1 MSRFFGKYLIFSVIL
16 LAVPL
21 PDHSGP
27 QAADDTL
34 YMLNF
39 EDAAVSPRGRVIMLS
54 EQLKRLVRQCIPS
67 RGEKSSVREI
77 FAVLS
82 DGKTSRPFTFRTD
95 KYNNLRCY
103 LPDSYPKLMNEPA
116 ALPRL
121 TGAFLFGRA
130 GKDPALEKHFRNSWF
145 IVGLSRKLLDDMNP
159 LPTPFSGY
167 FPAAYALTS
176 AGIYPSLH
184 RLLETPLLP
193 DDTTPRLIYEEYC
206 QLLVTICLRNGLFR
220 EGLLARMLD
229 ELENNPN
236 AGMPEMFCRLAFPL
250 LKKKRPSLFPAG
262 TVLPDQSEI
271 VEKWFRQ
278 ELDALLNGTF
288 LPPGV
293 EKMESR
299 YLEAVRFSA
308 ELKPADRDQAAPP
321 VRIEGGLRELVQD
334 YDRLKEPEKTAN
346 GIVFNLTRLLRQSP
360 GSMKIPLERVRSALQ
375 EYIRTPKP
383 AAAARLLEAERQIF
397 PALEKELLLER
408 FLTETDRDCVA
419 PAARYYLTFHLIDY
433 QRNAGEQPLPQLAR
447 LLEQTEKES
456 KE

>member
-1 MSRFFGKYLIFSVIL
+1 MSRFFGKYLIFSVML

-21 PDHSGP
+21 PDRSGV
-27 QAADDTL
+27 QAADNML

-77 FAVLS
+77 FSVLS
-82 DGKTSRPFTFRTD
+82 DGKSSLPFTFRLD
-95 KYNNLRCY
+95 KYNNLRCF
-103 LPDSYPKLMNEPA
+103 LPDSYPKLMAEPA

-121 TGAFLFGRA
+121 TGIFLFGRA

-145 IVGLSRKLLDDMNP
+145 VVGLSRKLLDDMNP
-159 LPTPFSGY
+159 LATPFNGY

-176 AGIYPSLH
+176 AEVYPSLH
-184 RLLETPLLP
+184 RLLATPLLP
-193 DDTTPRLIYEEYC
+193 EDTAPRLIYEEYC
-206 QLLVTICLRNGLFR
+206 QLLVMICIRNGLFR

-229 ELENNPN
+229 ELEKNPD
-236 AGMPEMFCRLAFPL
+236 ADMPEMFCRLTLPR
-250 LKKKRPSLFPAG
+250 LKKKRPSLFPASPA
-262 TVLPDQSEI
+262 VPDQSEI
-271 VEKWFRQ
+271 MEKWFRQ
-278 ELDALLNGTF
+278 ELDALLNGMF
-288 LPPGV
+288 LPPGS

-308 ELKPADRDQAAPP
+308 ELKTAGQNQTAPP
-321 VRIEGGLRELVQD
+321 VQIQGGLLELTRQ
-334 YDRLKEPEKTAN
+334 YDRLKEPEKTAHE
-346 GIVFNLTRLLRQSP
+346 IVFKLTRLLRLSP
-360 GSMKIPLERVRSALQ
+360 GSLKIPLERVRTALQ
-375 EYIRTPKP
+375 EFIRTPQP
-383 AAAARLLEAERQIF
+383 AAAARLLEAERQVF
-397 PALEKELLLER
+397 TALEKNLVLER
-408 FLTETDRDCVA
+408 FLSETDRDCVA

-433 QRNAGEQPLPQLAR
+433 HRSSGEEPLPQLVR